1 MMVLAKMKFK
11 ELISSLRK
19 ETIFVLPKFSHQIHE
34 LCCEYQIPNYYK
46 TIQKVSK
53 SNAIEDAIQ
62 IKLEDYSDIHLI
74 VCPSLK
80 IAKAK
85 LAFAKKHKLSLVWI
99 DSQVLNEIS
108 NKDSELDFGYIIAN
122 TALRKWVYCPIIDA
136 HFIAWYKSKFGE
148 DSEQLPQFIS
158 SSDIEFKIEQPHKPE
173 IFLSSIYQFDINT
186 HYPNITNK
194 LREDTVELKQ
204 LISTI
209 IISLIETQETN
220 SKRLASLAFAKLD
233 ICESTKHFVIYHLNL
248 FDFSKDKFN
257 READSTFNY
266 QVFGLIDFAGYE
278 EKSITSMRYLSMLE
292 RKHKRHLRLIQRAF
306 CIIGI
311 NIEKDR
317 VEVPCKIKELIS
329 KSSSENAHFTHAPAY
344 SFQQIEKMKQ
354 HIERNNTLVLASKPK
369 YAYVCGEC
377 CTIDESENL
386 NCQTCGEFMV
396 TKGMYNSLVRMKPS
410 LNNVIRALTRKKVSR
425 GLRACLGGHF
435 L

>member
-1 MMVLAKMKFK
+1 MVLAQIKYK
-11 ELISSLRK
+11 ELASLLK
-19 ETIFVLPKFSHQIHE
+19 KGTNFVLPKFSHHIPE
-34 LCCEYQIPNYYK
+34 FCCEYQISASNK
-46 TIQKVSK
+46 TIQNVSK
-53 SNAIEDAIQ
+53 SNAIEDALQ
-62 IKLEDYSDIHLI
+62 ISLDNYRDIHLI
-74 VCPSLK
+74 VCPRFND
-80 IAKAK
+80 AKAK
-85 LAFAKKHKLSLVWI
+85 LTFAKKYKLSVVWI
-99 DSQVLNEIS
+99 DSQVLNATS
-108 NKDSELDFGYIIAN
+108 NKDCDLDYGSIVAN
-122 TALRKWVYCPIIDA
+122 SALRKWVYCPVIDT
-136 HFIAWYKSKFGE
+136 HFIAWYKSKCGE
-148 DSEQLPQFIS
+148 TSEQLPQFIR

-173 IFLSSIYQFDINT
+173 IFLSSIYQFDIKT
-186 HYPNITNK
+186 HYPNIINK

-204 LISTI
+204 LISAV

-233 ICESTKHFVIYHLNL
+233 ICESTKHFIIYHLNF
-248 FDFSKDKFN
+248 FDFSKDKFK

-292 RKHKRHLRLIQRAF
+292 RKHKRHLRLMQKAF

-311 NIEKDR
+311 DIEKDR
-317 VEVPCKIKELIS
+317 VEVPSKIKELIS
-329 KSSSENAHFTHAPAY
+329 KSSSEKAHFTHAPAY

-354 HIERNNTLVLASKPK
+354 HIEHNNTLVLTSKPK
-369 YAYVCGEC
+369 HAYVCGEC
-377 CTIDESENL
+377 CTIDDSENL

-396 TKGMYNSLVRMKPS
+396 TKGMYNSLVRIKPS

>member
-1 MMVLAKMKFK
+1 MVLAQIKFK
-11 ELISSLRK
+11 ELASLLNK
-19 ETIFVLPKFSHQIHE
+19 EANFLLPKFSHQIPE
-34 LCCEYQIPNYYK
+34 LCCEYQIPDSIK

-53 SNAIEDAIQ
+53 SNPIEDAIQ
-62 IKLEDYSDIHLI
+62 ITLKGYRDIHLI
-74 VCPSLK
+74 VCPSFK
-80 IAKAK
+80 DATAK
-85 LAFAKKHKLSLVWI
+85 LALAKKHKLSLVWI

-136 HFIAWYKSKFGE
+136 HFMAWYKSKFGE
-148 DSEQLPQFIS
+148 APEQLPQFIR

-204 LISTI
+204 LISTV

-233 ICESTKHFVIYHLNL
+233 ICESTKHFIIYHLNL
-248 FDFSKDKFN
+248 FDFSKDKFK
-257 READSTFNY
+257 REAGSTFNY

-278 EKSITSMRYLSMLE
+278 EKSKTSMRYLSMLE
-292 RKHKRHLRLIQRAF
+292 RKHKRHLRLMQKAF

-311 NIEKDR
+311 DIEKDTI
-317 VEVPCKIKELIS
+317 EVPYKIKELIS
-329 KSSSENAHFTHAPAY
+329 KGLSENAHFTHAPVY

-354 HIERNNTLVLASKPK
+354 HIERNNTSVLASKPRH
-369 YAYVCGEC
+369 AYVCGEC

-386 NCQTCGEFMV
+386 NCRTCGEFMV
-396 TKGMYNSLVRMKPS
+396 TKGMYNSLVRIKPS